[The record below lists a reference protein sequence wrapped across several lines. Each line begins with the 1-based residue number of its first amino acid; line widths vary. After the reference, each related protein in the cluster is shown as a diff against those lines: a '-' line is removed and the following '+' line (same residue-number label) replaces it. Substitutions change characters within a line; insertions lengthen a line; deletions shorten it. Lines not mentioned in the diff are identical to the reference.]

1 MNEASGIQGM
11 WQAVAEGRFTFASG
25 VPLLF
30 ILVLLVLVPLVIWYL
45 YGRTT
50 RPLTNQD
57 RVALTAL
64 RSCALMLLLLML
76 LRPVIQEWETNPQET
91 YLAVLVDDSQSMQI
105 NDSAGGQGSR
115 SQAVQ
120 EALSPSVLASLRE
133 QYQLRTYA
141 FGRDVR
147 RLNAP
152 NELTAA
158 DNRSDISTALTQV
171 GEQLGS
177 LPLSAIVVI
186 SDGGDNS
193 NSDPATAAEVLGG
206 RQVPVFTLG
215 VGQEEVR
222 PDIAIRSVRSDAT
235 LLDSDQV
242 DVELAISQTGFAADV
257 VQVSIWDGESQVATR
272 QIALGN
278 DGETRRYTLPVVP
291 DRNEAIRYEARV
303 ESLDGERLVENN
315 RYQFLVDNSLPETR
329 NILYVDG
336 HPRNEFKFIRR
347 ALDRDDDLRLASYL
361 QTGPG
366 RFYRQ
371 GVENAL
377 ELSNGFPDDKETLY
391 GYEGLLIGDVE
402 LDFFSEGQLGLIRDF
417 VAERGGGLLVSGMV
431 DDAFIDTP
439 LADVL
444 PLELVRSNNLPGQLQ
459 GGIRR
464 GAHATGG
471 LFKPTLTTEGEF
483 ANALKLGSS
492 DSENRDRWQN
502 LPELQGV
509 YVTGR
514 AKAGATVL
522 MEHPELQYQR
532 QPLPVL
538 ATQRYGSGRSVSLTT
553 ASTWRW
559 QMLMPSEDDSHER
572 LWRQMARWLTDEALA
587 RVEIELNQESYHA
600 GDEVNVS
607 VRVRDSVFELDNN
620 ASVWLQVTMPNGEIA
635 EQAMRWDIN
644 NDGTYRATLPATDEG
659 VYQLLVDVTSTSG
672 DGATLEKQGSFAVTP
687 SLREYNEAGQDRG
700 LLTRVAAASGGQY
713 YELSALDQMLSDL
726 ASAQT
731 PYARQVEKEVWH
743 HLFWLTLLLLLLF
756 AEWAY
761 RRYRG
766 LS

>member
-1 MNEASGIQGM
+1 M
-11 WQAVAEGRFTFASG
+11 
-25 VPLLF
+25 LL
-30 ILVLLVLVPLVIWYL
+30 LLVAIPLAAWYL

-50 RPLTNQD
+50 RPLSHRD
-57 RVALTAL
+57 RVILTAL
-64 RSCALMLLLLML
+64 RSSALMLLLLML
-76 LRPVIQEWETNPQET
+76 FRPVIQEWETNPQET
-91 YLAVLVDDSQSMQI
+91 YLAILVDDSQSMQI
-105 NDSAGGQGSR
+105 QDGTNASR
-115 SQAVQ
+115 SRSRAVQ
-120 EALSPSVLASLRE
+120 DALSPELLASLGE
-133 QYQLRTYA
+133 QYQLRTFA
-141 FGRDVR
+141 FGREAR
-147 RLNAP
+147 RLNSPSDLSAS
-152 NELTAA
+152 
-158 DNRSDISTALTQV
+158 DNRSDLSNAIASI

-177 LPLSAIVVI
+177 LPLNAVVVI

-193 NSDPATAAEVLGG
+193 GQDPAAAAEIIGG
-206 RQVPVFTLG
+206 KQVPVYTLG
-215 VGQEEVR
+215 VGQPVVS
-222 PDIAIRSVRSDAT
+222 PDLAIRQVRADAT
-235 LLDSDQV
+235 LLDSEQV
-242 DVELAISQTGFAADV
+242 DVELSLSQTGFAADV
-257 VQVSIWDGESQVATR
+257 VEISIWDGDTQVAQR
-272 QIALGN
+272 QVALGN
-278 DGETRRYTLPVVP
+278 EGETRRYTLPVVP

-303 ESLDGERLVENN
+303 ETLSGERLLENN

-347 ALDRDDDLRLASYL
+347 ALDEDDDLRLASYL

-377 ELSNGFPDDKETLY
+377 ELSNGFPQDKETLY
-391 GYEGLLIGDVE
+391 QYEGLLIGDVE
-402 LDFFSEGQLGLIRDF
+402 RDFFSEGQLGLIRDF

-444 PLELVRSNNLPGQLQ
+444 PLELVRSNNLPSQLQ

-464 GAHATGG
+464 GTHATGS
-471 LFKPTLTTEGEF
+471 LFTPVLTTEGEF
-483 ANALKLGSS
+483 ANALRLGSS
-492 DSENRDRWQN
+492 DSDNRSRWQG

-509 YVTGR
+509 YVTGS

-572 LWRQMARWLTDEALA
+572 LWRQMSRWLTDEALS
-587 RVEIELNQESYHA
+587 RVEIEMGQESYHS
-600 GDEVNVS
+600 GDDVEVI
-607 VRVRDSVFELDNN
+607 VRVRDSVYELDNN
-620 ASVWLQVTMPNGEIA
+620 ASVWLQTTLPNGEIV

-644 NDGTYRATLPATDEG
+644 DDGTYRVTLPATEEG

-672 DGATLEKQGSFAVTP
+672 DGATLARQGSFAVTP
-687 SLREYNEAGQDRG
+687 SLREYNDAGLDRG
-700 LLTRVAAASGGQY
+700 TLERVASASGGRY
-713 YELSALDQMLSDL
+713 YPLSELNQMLSDL
-726 ASAQT
+726 ASTQT
-731 PYARQVEKEVWH
+731 PYARQVEKDVWH
-743 HLFWLTLLLLLLF
+743 HVVWLTLLLLLLF

>member
-1 MNEASGIQGM
+1 MNGASGIQGL

-25 VPLLF
+25 VPAIVILM
-30 ILVLLVLVPLVIWYL
+30 LVLLIPLAVWYL

-50 RPLTNQD
+50 RPLSHND
-57 RVALTAL
+57 RIALTAL
-64 RSCALMLLLLML
+64 RATALVMLLLML
-76 LRPVIQEWETNPQET
+76 LRPVIQDWETNPQET
-91 YLAVLVDDSQSMQI
+91 YLAILIDDSQSMQI
-105 NDSAGGQGSR
+105 SDGATSQQSR
-115 SQAVQ
+115 TQAVQ
-120 EALSPSVLASLRE
+120 EALSPSVLSSLRE
-133 QYQLRTYA
+133 QYQLRTFA

-147 RLNAP
+147 RLNSP
-152 NELTAA
+152 DGLLGD
-158 DNRSDISTALTQV
+158 DNRSDLSSAINRV

-177 LPLSAIVVI
+177 LPLNAVIVI

-193 NSDPATAAEVLGG
+193 NLDPATAAEVLGG
-206 RQVPVFTLG
+206 REVPVFTLG
-215 VGQEEVR
+215 VGQAEVT
-222 PDIAIRSVRSDAT
+222 PDIAIRNVRSDAT
-235 LLDSDQV
+235 LLDSEQV
-242 DVELAISQTGFAADV
+242 DVELSVSQTGFAAEA
-257 VQVSIWDGESQVATR
+257 VQISIWDGENQVASR
-272 QIALGN
+272 QVALGN

-291 DRNEAIRYEARV
+291 DRNEAIRYEARI
-303 ESLDGERLVENN
+303 ESLSGERLAENN
-315 RYQFLVDNSLPETR
+315 RYQFLVDNSLPEAR

-347 ALDRDDDLRLASYL
+347 ALDADDDLRLASYL

-371 GVENAL
+371 GVESAL
-377 ELSNGFPDDKETLY
+377 ELNAGFPDDKETLY
-391 GYEGLLIGDVE
+391 AYEGLLIGDVE

-444 PLELVRSNNLPGQLQ
+444 PLELVRSSSLPGQLQ

-464 GAHATGG
+464 GAHATGSM
-471 LFKPTLTTEGEF
+471 FTPVLTTEGEF
-483 ANALKLGSS
+483 ANALRLGSS
-492 DSENRDRWQN
+492 DSENRSRWQG

-509 YVTGR
+509 YVTGQ

-522 MEHPELQYQR
+522 LEHPDLQYQR

-559 QMLMPSEDDSHER
+559 QMLMPSDDDSHER
-572 LWRQMARWLTDEALA
+572 LWRQMSRWLTDEALS
-587 RVEIELNQESYHA
+587 RVEIALNQESYHA

-607 VRVRDSVFELDNN
+607 VRVRDNVFELDNN
-620 ASVWLQVTMPNGEIA
+620 AAVWLQVTLPNGEVS

-644 NDGTYRATLPATDEG
+644 DDGTYRATLPATEEG
-659 VYQLLVDVTSTSG
+659 VYQILVDVTSTSG
-672 DGATLEKQGSFAVTP
+672 DGATLAQQSSFAVTP
-687 SLREYNEAGQDRG
+687 SLREYNDAGQDRA
-700 LLTRVAAASGGQY
+700 LLERVASSSGGRY
-713 YELSALDQMLSDL
+713 YELSAFDRMLADL

-731 PYARQVEKEVWH
+731 PYSRQVEKNIWH
-743 HLFWLTLLLLLLF
+743 HAFWLGLLLCILF

>member
-1 MNEASGIQGM
+1 MNGVSGIQGF
-11 WQAVAEGRFTFASG
+11 WQAIAEGRLVFASG
-25 VPLLF
+25 VPVF
-30 ILVLLVLVPLVIWYL
+30 MVLLLVVLVPLLVWYL

-50 RPLTNQD
+50 RPLTQND
-57 RVALTAL
+57 RIALTAM
-64 RSCALMLLLLML
+64 RSMALVMLLLML

-91 YLAVLVDDSQSMQI
+91 YLAILVDDSQSMQI
-105 NDSAGGQGSR
+105 NDGSTSQQSR
-115 SQAVQ
+115 IQAVQ
-120 EALSPSVLASLRE
+120 NALSPSVLSALRE
-133 QYQLRTYA
+133 QYQLRTFA

-147 RLNAP
+147 RLNSP
-152 NELTAA
+152 NDLTAA
-158 DNRSDISTALTQV
+158 DNRSDISTAISHV

-177 LPLSAIVVI
+177 LPLNAVVVI

-193 NSDPATAAEVLGG
+193 NLDPATTAEVLGG
-206 RQVPVFTLG
+206 REVPVFTVG
-215 VGQEEVR
+215 VGQPEVT
-222 PDIAIRSVRSDAT
+222 PDIAIRNVRSDAT
-235 LLDSDQV
+235 LLDSEQV
-242 DVELAISQTGFAADV
+242 DVELSVSQTGFAADA
-257 VQVSIWDGESQVATR
+257 VQISIWDGDTQVASR
-272 QIALGN
+272 QVALGN

-291 DRNEAIRYEARV
+291 DRNAAIRYEARI
-303 ESLDGERLVENN
+303 ETLTGERLVENN

-347 ALDRDDDLRLASYL
+347 ALDADDDLRLASYL

-377 ELSNGFPDDKETLY
+377 ELSTGFPEDKETLY
-391 GYEGLLIGDVE
+391 AYEGLLIGDVE

-439 LADVL
+439 LSDVL
-444 PLELVRSNNLPGQLQ
+444 PLELVRSNSLPGQLQ

-464 GAHATGG
+464 GAHATGTM
-471 LFKPTLTTEGEF
+471 FTPVLTTEGEF
-483 ANALKLGSS
+483 ANALRLGSS
-492 DSENRDRWQN
+492 DSENRTRWQD
-502 LPELQGV
+502 LPELQGI
-509 YVTGR
+509 YVTGQ

-522 MEHPELQYQR
+522 LEHPDLQYQR

-538 ATQRYGSGRSVSLTT
+538 ATQRYGSGRSVALTT

-587 RVEIELNQESYHA
+587 RVKIELNQESYHA
-600 GDEVNVS
+600 GDEVDVS
-607 VRVRDSVFELDNN
+607 VRVRDNVFELDNN

-635 EQAMRWDIN
+635 EQAMSWDIN
-644 NDGTYRATLPATDEG
+644 DDGTYRATLPATDEG

-672 DGATLEKQGSFAVTP
+672 DGATLEQQGSFAVTP
-687 SLREYNEAGQDRG
+687 SLREYNDAGLDRR
-700 LLTRVAAASGGQY
+700 LLQRVSGSSGGRY
-713 YELSALDQMLSDL
+713 YELSELDSMLTDL
-726 ASAQT
+726 ASAPT
-731 PYARQVEKEVWH
+731 PYARQVDRDIWH
-743 HLFWLTLLLLLLF
+743 HAFWLGLLLLMLF